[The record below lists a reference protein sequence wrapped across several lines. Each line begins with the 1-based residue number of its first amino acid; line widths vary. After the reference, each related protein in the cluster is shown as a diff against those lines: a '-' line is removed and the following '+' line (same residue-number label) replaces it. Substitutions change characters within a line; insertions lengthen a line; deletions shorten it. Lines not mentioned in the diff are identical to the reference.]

1 MSLRK
6 IYGTNKAKE
15 VSGVRLEVGMNDYN
29 GKPIFIT
36 VSRMSRN
43 NQKYQQAFSDKF
55 DPHMAAIQADAL
67 GETMARKLT
76 RELFADEIL
85 HNVENLPLSDLT
97 GNDEDNDKVMEYT
110 RDNVLALF
118 EELPEVYDDWE
129 ARAKKASNFRDKV
142 VKDLAKN

>member
-15 VSGVRLEVGMNDYN
+15 VSGVRLEVGMNDFN
-29 GKPIFIT
+29 NQPIFIT

-67 GETMARKLT
+67 GEAMARKLT

-97 GNDEDNDKVMEYT
+97 GNDEDNDKIMEYT
-110 RDNVLALF
+110 RENVLALF

-129 ARAKKASNFRDKV
+129 ARAKKAANFRDKA
-142 VKDLAKN
+142 VKAAAGN

>member
-6 IYGTNKAKE
+6 IYGTNKDKE
-15 VSGVRLEVGMNDYN
+15 VSGVRLEVGMNDFN
-29 GKPIFIT
+29 NKPIFIT

-67 GETMARKLT
+67 GEAMARKLT

-97 GNDEDNDKVMEYT
+97 GKEEDNDKIMEYT
-110 RDNVLALF
+110 RENVLALF

-129 ARAKKASNFRDKV
+129 ARAKKAANFRDKA
-142 VKDLAKN
+142 VKAAAGN

>member
-15 VSGVRLEVGMNDYN
+15 VSGVRLEVGMNDFN
-29 GKPIFIT
+29 NKPIFIT

-129 ARAKKASNFRDKV
+129 GRAKKAANFRDKV
-142 VKDLAKN
+142 VKAASGN

>member
-29 GKPIFIT
+29 NKPIFIT

-43 NQKYQQAFSDKF
+43 NQKYQQAFTEKF
-55 DPHMAAIQADAL
+55 DPHMSAINADAMD
-67 GETMARKLT
+67 EQFARKLS

-97 GNDEDNDKVMEYT
+97 GKDEDNDKVMEYT
-110 RDNVLALF
+110 RENVLALF
-118 EELPEVYDDWE
+118 EELPELYDDWE
-129 ARAKKASNFRDKV
+129 GRAKKAANFRDKV
-142 VKDLAKN
+142 VKDLAGN